1 MDESL
6 LDTDILNEV
15 LKQLSDRLELRFGI
29 VQGQEG
35 PERPLAEREPV
46 GGRGEVEDDLLR
58 LVGELEEVEDL
69 GDPGPGDIHPDS
81 QGRLGQLWV
90 GVELGAELTG
100 LLEEALDGGRPT
112 GRVRSALKASASSWR
127 RREFW
132 PWRVRR
138 TPKGRASSRS
148 GRHKREHH

>member
-58 LVGELEEVEDL
+58 LVGELEEVR
-69 GDPGPGDIHPDS
+69 I
-81 QGRLGQLWV
+81 WV
-90 GVELGAELTG
+90 TRG
-100 LLEEALDGGRPT
+100 LETSIRTARAAWVSSG
-112 GRVRSALKASASSWR
+112 SASSSERSSRAFWR
-127 RREFW
+127 R
-132 PWRVRR
+132 PWMGGDRR
-138 TPKGRASSRS
+138 GGCAPR
-148 GRHKREHH
+148 